1 MEHQDLELKHIAT
14 VEDKRYFISTI
25 KMHVRHSWLNQHN
38 NVFVYE
44 TMIFKKDGDQ
54 VLYHEPIFNRRYN
67 TYDDAINGHENAVS
81 TISRI
86 VKEGILC

>member
-14 VEDKRYFISTI
+14 VDDKRYFISTI

-44 TMIFKKDGDQ
+44 TMIFKKEDGK
-54 VLYHEPIFNRRYN
+54 VIYHEPVYNKRYN
-67 TYDDAINGHENAVS
+67 SYEDAINGHQYVVENTS
-81 TISRI
+81 NII
-86 VKEGILC
+86 KEGILC

>member
-44 TMIFKKDGDQ
+44 TMIFKKEDGK
-54 VLYHEPIFNRRYN
+54 VIYHEPVYNKRYN
-67 TYDDAINGHENAVS
+67 SYEDAINGHQYAVENTS
-81 TISRI
+81 TII
-86 VKEGILC
+86 KEGILC